1 MNKSLRRTLTKDDI
15 ENVVDTVVKR
25 EVKESERR
33 LSGKLD
39 SVMGELKDIRE
50 EFTLHQGQHDDITDT
65 LDNHNSRL
73 KKLEH
78 VQV

>member
-1 MNKSLRRTLTKDDI
+1 MKKSLRRTLTKEDV

-39 SVMGELKDIRE
+39 TVMGELKDMRE
-50 EFTLHQGQHDDITDT
+50 EFTLHQGQHDNITDT

-78 VQV
+78 ARA